1 MRPKDRPDEEAGA
14 ATVNS
19 GADAEAGGL
28 TPAELAAEVAMLGR
42 EKPPVPA
49 TAASAFEKELCY
61 TYVPTSCCK
70 STYCVHALHMAAWP
84 PLCHGMRCDVHHV
97 RI

>member
-14 ATVNS
+14 AMVNS
-19 GADAEAGGL
+19 GAEAGAGGL

-49 TAASAFEKELCY
+49 TAKSGFEKDLCY
-61 TYVPTSCCK
+61 TYVPLSCCW
-70 STYCVHALHMAAWP
+70 ST
-84 PLCHGMRCDVHHV
+84 
-97 RI
+97 